1 MNARSSVLPVAAL
14 LTACAVDEPA
24 ATAFDRSAGQAE
36 VEVAGDGFGR
46 LEGERLPLDAIVLR
60 LRQQMRTLSADQRA
74 RFVVRLRLHPGVA
87 GDEAAAAARAGMNR
101 LVDEAWVMGVRQIE
115 YL

>member
-1 MNARSSVLPVAAL
+1 MSTRARVLPVAAL
-14 LTACAVDEPA
+14 LAACAVDEPA

-46 LEGERLPLDAIVLR
+46 LDGERLPLDAIVLR
-60 LRQQMRTLSADQRA
+60 LRQHVRTLSADQRA
-74 RFVVRLRLHPGVA
+74 RFVVRLRLQPGGA
-87 GDEAAAAARAGMNR
+87 GEAADAAARAGMNR